1 MPRDVR
7 IQELG
12 DGVEVAAQGGGEAP
26 AGQLGVVVRHTPN
39 VTERSLG
46 VSPAVRCQTVKVEV
60 LYFEGCPGF
69 ADLMPRL
76 RKLVADD
83 AAIELLQVQSAEQA
97 DRARFL
103 GSPTVRVD
111 DVDVEPGA
119 TERADFGM
127 KCRLYR
133 TDDGVTNAP
142 PLDWIKQALER

>member
-1 MPRDVR
+1 
-7 IQELG
+7 
-12 DGVEVAAQGGGEAP
+12 EAP
-26 AGQLGVVVRHTPN
+26 AGQLGVVVRHTPI

-46 VSPAVRCQTVKVEV
+46 APPAVRWETVRVEV

-83 AAIELLQVQSAEQA
+83 AAIELLRIESPEQAEQ
-97 DRARFL
+97 ARFL

-119 TERADFGM
+119 AERTDFGI
-127 KCRLYR
+127 KCRLYG
-133 TDDGVTNAP
+133 TDDGTTNAP
-142 PLDWIKQALER
+142 PLGWIQQALER